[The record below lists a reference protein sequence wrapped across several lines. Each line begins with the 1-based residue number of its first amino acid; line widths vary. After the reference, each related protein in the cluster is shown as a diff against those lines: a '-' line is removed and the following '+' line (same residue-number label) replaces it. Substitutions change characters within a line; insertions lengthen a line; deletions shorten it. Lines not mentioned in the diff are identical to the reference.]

1 VSDRRPENDRW
12 CNSLDSG
19 HVVGCSVNCTVVV
32 VGMRVEARSTLVM
45 LLIGFA
51 AVRAVETNRRGGGR

>member
-1 VSDRRPENDRW
+1 
-12 CNSLDSG
+12 LDSG